1 MKFFLLVI
9 HLSYRDFVRT
19 TTRYGVTF
27 PVQTYFPTFRL
38 KIPQNSTI
46 RLVPTGN
53 TTKQLQDIIM
63 EAPASSHVSITSTIP
78 TVYDLCDGSVTST
91 TTSHPRFASNPA
103 ASYQPPQ
110 NEPSPPDEVYMPS
123 SSAYLRNAT
132 NHASSNVAHR
142 VKSSNAGTWCQ
153 GNLISQKLDTFADT
167 ILPSPVQIQL
177 AQTFGKDSIHHSF
190 YAARCFCHVLLPPL
204 KSGFLSCRATKAL
217 EKASRQVRQLQQL
230 RKKHQNIDFLPLQ
243 GLQANWEST
252 TSIREDWKAM
262 TTARLLHFDG
272 DVATVVRWIGG
283 PHVNAHLNVA
293 RILATL
299 QPIVDP
305 DIYRDV
311 ERIFTFGAPALC
323 NANAS
328 EANFQAYLK

>member
-1 MKFFLLVI
+1 MKFFLFVI

-19 TTRYGVTF
+19 TTRYGLTF

-63 EAPASSHVSITSTIP
+63 AAPASSHVSITSTIP
-78 TVYDLCDGSVTST
+78 TTVYDLCDGSVTST

-142 VKSSNAGTWCQ
+142 VKSSSAGTWCQ
-153 GNLISQKLDTFADT
+153 GNLTSQKLDTFADT

-177 AQTFGKDSIHHSF
+177 AQTFGKDSILHSF
-190 YAARCFCHVLLPPL
+190 YAA
-204 KSGFLSCRATKAL
+204 
-217 EKASRQVRQLQQL
+217 
-230 RKKHQNIDFLPLQ
+230 
-243 GLQANWEST
+243 
-252 TSIREDWKAM
+252 
-262 TTARLLHFDG
+262 
-272 DVATVVRWIGG
+272 
-283 PHVNAHLNVA
+283 
-293 RILATL
+293 
-299 QPIVDP
+299 
-305 DIYRDV
+305 
-311 ERIFTFGAPALC
+311 
-323 NANAS
+323 
-328 EANFQAYLK
+328 